1 MKIRLLQKCAKTI
14 YKSAVKGDYQEAL
27 QSVNRFSPGH
37 QRKIFTE
44 FNNKAFQKLGNE
56 QGSSLVVNFAA

>member
-1 MKIRLLQKCAKTI
+1 M